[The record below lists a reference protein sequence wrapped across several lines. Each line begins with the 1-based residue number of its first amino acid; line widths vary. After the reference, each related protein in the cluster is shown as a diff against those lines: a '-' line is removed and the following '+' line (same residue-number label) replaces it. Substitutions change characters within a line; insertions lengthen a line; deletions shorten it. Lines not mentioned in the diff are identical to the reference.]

1 MGRRPHRHR
10 RCVIFVGQQHDASL
24 SRTPDDLPRRSLG
37 FAMGGDQMTRTR
49 VLQSALLLLAGIAC
63 CTPAYAAEELRI
75 GFIAPK
81 TGIFAQLGT
90 DMQNGL
96 QMYLDEHNGELGGA
110 KVTLIVEDD
119 QGKPDTG
126 VTKANKLI
134 LSDKVHMLVGG
145 VLATTGYALAPV
157 ATREKMLYIGSIATA
172 DDLGQRDFEKYPY
185 MVRPTFV
192 PSQPSHP
199 LGQWACEQ
207 GYKRVTAIAADYA
220 FGHETLGGFQKAF
233 EDCGGRIV
241 QKIWPPIGTKDF
253 GPYIPSIKG
262 DIDAIF
268 ALMVGP
274 MSLQFPK
281 QLRAAGYKKPI
292 IGGGTNY
299 DEFILPSMG
308 DEVIGD
314 VSAFMYSSALETP

>member
-1 MGRRPHRHR
+1 MNRTGNRGRL
-10 RCVIFVGQQHDASL
+10 RCCLPVGAL
-24 SRTPDDLPRRSLG
+24 RRRS
-37 FAMGGDQMTRTR
+37 
-49 VLQSALLLLAGIAC
+49 SS
-63 CTPAYAAEELRI
+63 PAQAQELRI

-90 DMQNGL
+90 DMQNGF
-96 QMYLDEHNGELGGA
+96 QMYLDEHKGELGGA

-192 PSQPSHP
+192 PSQPAHP

-207 GYKRVTAIAADYA
+207 GYKRIAIIAADYA
-220 FGHETLGGFQKAF
+220 FGHETAGGFQKAF
-233 EDCGGRIV
+233 EDCGGKIV

-253 GPYIPSIKG
+253 GPYIPTH
-262 DIDAIF
+262 
-268 ALMVGP
+268 
-274 MSLQFPK
+274 QERHRRH
-281 QLRAAGYKKPI
+281 LRADGRA
-292 IGGGTNY
+292 
-299 DEFILPSMG
+299 
-308 DEVIGD
+308 D
-314 VSAFMYSSALETP
+314 VAAIPQAAARRRHTRSRSSAAAPTMTSSSCRRWATR

>member
-1 MGRRPHRHR
+1 M
-10 RCVIFVGQQHDASL
+10 
-24 SRTPDDLPRRSLG
+24 
-37 FAMGGDQMTRTR
+37 
-49 VLQSALLLLAGIAC
+49 
-63 CTPAYAAEELRI
+63 
-75 GFIAPK
+75 
-81 TGIFAQLGT
+81 
-90 DMQNGL
+90 
-96 QMYLDEHNGELGGA
+96 
-110 KVTLIVEDD
+110 IVEDD

-207 GYKRVTAIAADYA
+207 GYKRIAIIAADYA
-220 FGHETLGGFQKAF
+220 FGHETAGGFQKTF
-233 EDCGGRIV
+233 EDCGGKIV
-241 QKIWPPIGTKDF
+241 QKIWPPLGTKDF
-253 GPYIPSIKG
+253 GPYIPTFKS

-268 ALMVGP
+268 SLMVGP

-281 QLRAAGYKKPI
+281 QLRAAGYQEADPRRRHQLRRVHPAVDGRRGDRRRLVVHVQRGARHAEERGVREEVPRPNTARCRRI
-292 IGGGTNY
+292 IRRPT
-299 DEFILPSMG
+299 
-308 DEVIGD
+308 
-314 VSAFMYSSALETP
+314 TPPRSGSTRR

>member
-10 RCVIFVGQQHDASL
+10 RCVIFVGQQCDASL
-24 SRTPDDLPRRSLG
+24 SQTPDDLARRSPG
-37 FAMGGDQMTRTR
+37 FAMGGDHMTRTR
-49 VLQSALLLLAGIAC
+49 ALQSALLLLAGAAC
-63 CTPAYAAEELRI
+63 CTPACAAEELRI

-207 GYKRVTAIAADYA
+207 GHKRIAAIAADYA

-253 GPYIPSIKG
+253 GPYIPTIKS

-299 DEFILPSMG
+299 DEFILPSM
-308 DEVIGD
+308 DDAVIGD
-314 VSAFMYSSALETP
+314 VSSFMYSSALETP